1 MMLTTGMSIFGKMSV
16 GVRTIASPPRMKIR
30 IANTAMVYGRLSASL
45 TIHISRVSVP
55 RSGASRTAFV
65 RSPLR
70 PVPGSL
76 AVQSRDHLLGRRG
89 HSDRSGENNVPCGNV
104 LAVDTSVIAIVWTN
118 CGTLEGHSGK
128 QTTRSCVAQDFGTK
142 GGIGLGRRVA
152 ANRPGRHG
160 SVASQFDLAGEN
172 PPRATLVHNQQD
184 QIRSLPADLKA
195 KAAALQSHH
204 VGTAPCSP
212 EILTPPQPH
221 SPPTPTP
228 PTLCTNLFNHTQN

>member
-16 GVRTIASPPRMKIR
+16 GVRTIASAPRMKIR

-55 RSGASRTAFV
+55 SSGVSRTAFV

-76 AVQSRDHLLGRRG
+76 AVQSRDHLRSGWG

-104 LAVDTSVIAIVWTN
+104 LAVDAAVVAIVWTN

-128 QTTRSCVAQDFGTK
+128 QTARSGVAQDFGTK
-142 GGIGLGRRVA
+142 GCICLGRCIA

-172 PPRATLVHNQQD
+172 PPRTTLVHNQQD
-184 QIRSLPADLKA
+184 KLRSLPADLKT
-195 KAAALQSHH
+195 K
-204 VGTAPCSP
+204 
-212 EILTPPQPH
+212 
-221 SPPTPTP
+221 
-228 PTLCTNLFNHTQN
+228 